1 MKPNGQIVLVVDDE
15 QSIADTL
22 VAIFRR
28 FGMTAYG
35 CYSAEEALR
44 LMESF
49 EPDVLVCDVML
60 TGISGIELAIELTKR
75 KFRTRI
81 LLFSGQSGTADLLD
95 QAKQQ
100 GYEFEIL
107 AKPVPPQDM
116 VDRVR
121 ELLSSD

>member
-22 VAIFRR
+22 VMIFRR
-28 FGMTAYG
+28 FGLTAYG

-75 KFRTRI
+75 KFRTRV
-81 LLFSGQSGTADLLD
+81 LLFSGQSGTTDLLD

-121 ELLSSD
+121 ELLSGN